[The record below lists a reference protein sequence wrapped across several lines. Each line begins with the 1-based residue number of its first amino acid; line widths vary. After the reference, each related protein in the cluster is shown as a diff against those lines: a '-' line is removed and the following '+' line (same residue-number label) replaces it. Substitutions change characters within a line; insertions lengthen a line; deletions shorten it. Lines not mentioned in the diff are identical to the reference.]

1 VGGLFLVVSALLM
14 PLVELRRR
22 VRGRAGLGRWRLVG
36 RHTALAIGIV
46 AGVAGGVWA
55 LYWAL
60 LGSSPTH
67 GGASAGSAGPNLLG
81 GLMPGPIAT
90 VLMTL
95 VLLAGIIIVA
105 YTLRLILLIPER
117 RARQVVRPL
126 DAEVPSIESQ
136 DSAAANERGGHVA
149 LPDAALPDSP
159 KTELSA
165 NQASSRAVVE
175 AP

>member
-1 VGGLFLVVSALLM
+1 
-14 PLVELRRR
+14 
-22 VRGRAGLGRWRLVG
+22 
-36 RHTALAIGIV
+36 
-46 AGVAGGVWA
+46 
-55 LYWAL
+55 
-60 LGSSPTH
+60 
-67 GGASAGSAGPNLLG
+67 
-81 GLMPGPIAT
+81 
-90 VLMTL
+90 MTL

-149 LPDAALPDSP
+149 LPDAAVPDSS